1 MSLLA
6 TMPLA
11 PLLTA
16 LLETT
21 LNTLISDDPGLIR
34 QRQRLKGKVIS
45 LHLRELQQ
53 TVTFVFSQQIDVMTG
68 FEGQADCY
76 LAFDLSILRQLR
88 EQENIT
94 QLIKQDQ
101 LQLEGDLQLAQ
112 KFAALISDCRPDI
125 EEWLSRMIGD
135 VLAHSLVHSVKSMA
149 ETLKRQA
156 SQSQHHLAQ
165 VLTEEWRIAPP
176 ALEIAYFCDQVDE
189 LTSHTARL
197 EARISQLL
205 GSA

>member
-1 MSLLA
+1 
-6 TMPLA
+6 MPLA

-21 LNTLISDDPGLIR
+21 LNRLISEDPGLIR
-34 QRQRLKGKVIS
+34 QRQRLKGKAIS
-45 LHLRELQQ
+45 LHLREWQQ

-76 LAFDLSILRQLR
+76 LALDLSILRQLR

-94 QLIKQDQ
+94 QLIKQDK

-135 VLAHSLVHSVKSMA
+135 VLAHSLVHGVKNLADSLQQQM
-149 ETLKRQA
+149 

-165 VLTEEWRIAPP
+165 VLTEEWRVAPP
-176 ALEIAYFCDQVDE
+176 ALEIAHFCDQVDE